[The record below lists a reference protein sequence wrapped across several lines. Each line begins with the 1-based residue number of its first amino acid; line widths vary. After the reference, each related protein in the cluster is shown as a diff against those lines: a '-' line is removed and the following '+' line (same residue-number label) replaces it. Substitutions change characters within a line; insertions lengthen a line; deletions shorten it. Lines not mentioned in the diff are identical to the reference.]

1 MAIGRVSGP
10 MLLPNLERQGVDLRI
25 DGNLLYFDV
34 TNRSITVGSD
44 KPLYTLPN
52 VAPTGRS
59 ILYAE
64 GSGSLKT
71 FWGPAPINSSVSRQ
85 RYTVTIP
92 SLPGYGN
99 ANVILNTGMSSIV
112 YNVTVNRPGIK
123 VEVFGTPAKIEPNP
137 YTFISAS
144 GHLTDDGTVTL
155 NDGSSF
161 QSRNYSIFANMEEPP
176 KSNMYATITSVSSV
190 GAGSPVV
197 LQFYYYT
204 SIIS

>member
-71 FWGPAPINSSVSRQ
+71 FWDRHRLMPA
-85 RYTVTIP
+85 
-92 SLPGYGN
+92 L
-99 ANVILNTGMSSIV
+99 L
-112 YNVTVNRPGIK
+112 
-123 VEVFGTPAKIEPNP
+123 
-137 YTFISAS
+137 
-144 GHLTDDGTVTL
+144 D
-155 NDGSSF
+155 NDT
-161 QSRNYSIFANMEEPP
+161 Q
-176 KSNMYATITSVSSV
+176 
-190 GAGSPVV
+190 
-197 LQFYYYT
+197 
-204 SIIS
+204 